1 MSAPSFPPGAPASQ
15 IAGGAHALAA
25 DIRVERGRRSRRHSL
40 VTISLATLAFALFWM
55 TLAYGEKIFT
65 PVEIVGVIAGND
77 VPGASFA
84 VGEIRLPKALLGMLV
99 GMAMGMAGH
108 ASQTMLRNQLAS
120 PDIIGITSGASASA
134 VFAIL
139 VLDWSGMR
147 VTVLALIAG
156 ITTALLIYLLAT
168 PGILGALWAYMRA
181 AASGQPRPQ
190 LSMGSG
196 SAQGGRLILIGIG
209 VSAMFTS
216 LISYLQ
222 LEAKIYDVN
231 DALRWLS
238 GSLSAAQWGH
248 VPFMTGALIIFGSIL
263 LWRSRDLS
271 LLAHGNEAATALGVP
286 VNAASVSI
294 ILALVGL
301 ASASAA
307 ATGPIAFLSFLAG
320 PITVR
325 LLGPVDRSALIP
337 AALMGACLV
346 LGADLVGQHLAPVRL
361 PVGVV
366 TSLIGAPYLLTQLI
380 RINRQGTSA

>member
-1 MSAPSFPPGAPASQ
+1 MSALSSPPSALTSTLTVS
-15 IAGGAHALAA
+15 AHALAA
-25 DIRVERGRRSRRHSL
+25 DIRVERGRRSRRHTL
-40 VTISLATLAFALFWM
+40 VTCGLVLLAIALFWM
-55 TLAYGEKIFT
+55 TLSLGEKTFSLTQIL
-65 PVEIVGVIAGND
+65 GVIAGHD
-77 VPGASFA
+77 VPGASFS
-84 VGEIRLPKALLGMLV
+84 VGEIRLPKALLGLLV

-108 ASQTMLRNQLAS
+108 ASQTLLRNQLAS

-147 VTVLALIAG
+147 VTVLALVAG

-168 PGILGALWAYMRA
+168 PGIIGMIWAYGHA
-181 AASGQPRPQ
+181 AVSGQPRPQ
-190 LSMGSG
+190 LTLGTG

-216 LISYLQ
+216 FISYLQ

-248 VPFMTGALIIFGSIL
+248 VPFMSGALLIFGSIL

-320 PITVR
+320 PIAVR

-337 AALMGACLV
+337 TALMGACLV